1 MSITSQRQ
9 KAVDFTMPFMNTGN
23 YEDKNIF
30 DHFYYTKLFKGVGIL
45 YKKKAP
51 PPPNLFSF
59 LSPFSIDV
67 WIYTVTAYLAT
78 SILMFLQ
85 ARFDTKSHFVRK
97 NPLKVVC
104 IISF

>member
-1 MSITSQRQ
+1 MAVIDLSITSQRQ
-9 KAVDFTMPFMNTGN
+9 TAVDFTMPYMNT
-23 YEDKNIF
+23 
-30 DHFYYTKLFKGVGIL
+30 GVGIL

-67 WIYTVTAYLAT
+67 WIYTTTAYLAT

-85 ARFDTKSHFVRK
+85 ARFA
-97 NPLKVVC
+97 PL
-104 IISF
+104 F